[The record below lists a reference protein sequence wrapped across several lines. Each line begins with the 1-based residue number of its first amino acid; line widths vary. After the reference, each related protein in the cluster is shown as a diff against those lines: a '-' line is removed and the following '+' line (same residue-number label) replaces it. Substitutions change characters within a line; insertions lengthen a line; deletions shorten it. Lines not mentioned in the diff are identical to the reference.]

1 MAKFVKK
8 SDKIE
13 AFKWTGDTKQ
23 TEFPTWIIEA
33 IMNQD
38 IWFEVDSNKDK
49 KPIIFVKTIIGI
61 HQASIG
67 DYIVQREDGR
77 IYPYNAQEFEEL
89 YERVEYTVTIENTTN
104 YAENLE
110 QRHRCVDEEKA
121 NESKLELSA
130 KLELDTK
137 DFEENIKSVT
147 KEIDIFNEAVDRLEK
162 KINRMFSR
170 EKVNEVKINI
180 PTISKS
186 GSVEKASES
195 LLKELKSQ
203 KLIVSE
209 KDKKLKK
216 YDIHFKNNDCIS
228 GIVKDYI
235 ADKLATCFSD
245 CESDMDCLEA
255 FEDEEKT
262 VMFNMSNVQS
272 IVISDY
278 IEDNEVDYI

>member
-23 TEFPTWIIEA
+23 TELPTWIIEA

-38 IWFEVDSNKDK
+38 VWFAVDSNEDK
-49 KPIIFVKTIIGI
+49 EPIIFVKTIIGI

-77 IYPYNAQEFEEL
+77 IYPYNAEEFEKL
-89 YERVEYTVTIENTTN
+89 YEEVEYTITIENARN
-104 YAENLE
+104 YAENVE

-121 NESKLELSA
+121 KESKLELSA
-130 KLELDTK
+130 KLELDTTV
-137 DFEENIKSVT
+137 FEENIKSAT
-147 KEIDIFNEAVDRLEK
+147 KEIDIFNEAVDRLEQ
-162 KINRMFSR
+162 KINRMFDG

-216 YDIHFKNNDCIS
+216 YDICFKNGYCMS
-228 GIVKDYI
+228 GTIKEYI
-235 ADKLATCFSD
+235 ADKLTTYFS
-245 CESDMDCLEA
+245 ESDIDCLKA
-255 FEDEEKT
+255 FEDEEKL
-262 VMFNMSNVQS
+262 VILNMSNVQS
-272 IVISDY
+272 ITISNYIENEEIDY
-278 IEDNEVDYI
+278 I